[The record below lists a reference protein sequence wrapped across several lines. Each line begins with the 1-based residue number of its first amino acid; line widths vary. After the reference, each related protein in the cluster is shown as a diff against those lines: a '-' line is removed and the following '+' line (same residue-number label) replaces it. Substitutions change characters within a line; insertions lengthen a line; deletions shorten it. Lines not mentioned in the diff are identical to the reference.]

1 MQFSEGTIGRVFALR
16 LEHGEQMPDVLE
28 QFCIDHDVKNGMAIM
43 VGGADD
49 GSRLVVGP
57 EDGAALPVT
66 PMVTT
71 LMGTHEAGAVGTI
84 FPNAEGRPV
93 LHMHAACGREQ
104 STITGCIR
112 VGIQTWHILEI
123 ILIELNGLDMARLR
137 DENTGFELLTRADC
151 SSVTADRK

>member
-1 MQFSEGTIGRVFALR
+1 MQFTQGQIGRVFALR
-16 LEHGEQMPDVLE
+16 LEHGEMMPDMLE
-28 QFCIDHDVKNGMAIM
+28 QFCIDHDVKTGMAIM

-66 PMVTT
+66 PMVTALT
-71 LMGTHEAGAVGTI
+71 GAHEAGAVGTI

-112 VGIQTWHILEI
+112 VGIKTWHILEI
-123 ILIELNGLDMARLR
+123 ILIELTGLDMARLK
-137 DENTGFELLTRADC
+137 DDATGFELLTG
-151 SSVTADRK
+151 TQQQ